1 MDTEKFIKL
10 VKERI
15 RGFYWSEE
23 CRNIEEKDIYIVW
36 LSKTLQNSKAMA
48 STTIPDKRYFEV
60 TFNGDKREVYFD
72 SYKKEYNKAFKVPE
86 AEVIIDGKR

>member
-15 RGFYWSEE
+15 RGFYWSQEG
-23 CRNIEEKDIYIVW
+23 RNVEEKDIYIVW

-48 STTIPDKRYFEV
+48 STTIHDHRYFEI
-60 TFNGDKREVYFD
+60 TFNGDKSEMYVD
-72 SYKKEYNKAFKVPE
+72 AYKKEYNKAFKVPE
-86 AEVIIDGKR
+86 AEVVLDGEG